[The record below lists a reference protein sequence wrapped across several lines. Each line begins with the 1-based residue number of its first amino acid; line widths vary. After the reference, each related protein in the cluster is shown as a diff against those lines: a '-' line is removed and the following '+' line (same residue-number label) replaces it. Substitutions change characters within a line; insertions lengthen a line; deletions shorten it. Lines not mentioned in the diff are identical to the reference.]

1 MPVQVPDRY
10 RNSKFVTSLAK
21 KENSA
26 TKRAYNYKR
35 QLDEKSSIMGTTLP
49 VQVGAIG
56 AGALSGVLAPSGDLF
71 GLDAD
76 LVMGIAGVAIG
87 AATGSSFLV
96 SASQGSLAHW
106 SYSVGR
112 SFTSAS

>member
-21 KENSA
+21 KESSA
-26 TKRAYNYKR
+26 SKRAYNYKR
-35 QLDEKSSIMGTTLP
+35 QLDEKTSIMGQTVP

-56 AGALSGVLAPSGDLF
+56 AGALSGVLAPKGDLF

-96 SASQGSLAHW
+96 TASQGSLAHW
-106 SYSVGR
+106 SYGIGR
-112 SFTSAS
+112 SFTSSS

>member
-10 RNSKFVTSLAK
+10 KNSKFVTTLAK

-35 QLDEKSSIMGTTLP
+35 QLDEKTSIMGQTIP

-56 AGALSGVLAPSGDLF
+56 AGALSGMLAPEGDLF
-71 GLDAD
+71 GLDAS
-76 LVMGIAGVAIG
+76 LVMGVAGVAIG
-87 AATGSSFLV
+87 AATGSAFLV

-106 SYSVGR
+106 SYTLGR